1 LADGRAAP
9 PGVADV
15 APAQA
20 QTLEVG
26 EPITEMPTSGFGY
39 WRNSP
44 MVVCK
49 IMSTDRPG
57 GNEPAH
63 PSINGSPHLV
73 VQRNVL
79 VRIPY
84 DFYLVIKQAG
94 GTKLVPGAKAED
106 PLIAQHYLEY
116 PMSDVQLPPQA
127 EIDAWRA
134 KTEGDELG
142 KPKAESRLVW
152 RPSSSF
158 VKGSARE
165 RGRRLRS
172 RVRCRSDRAAG
183 EGVEWVRQAW
193 EQIQAD
199 QPDWLFLRS
208 ELTGRWRLT

>member
-1 LADGRAAP
+1 MNKLPIADAGTPQLIEFAKIQQIENVPTDRAKVIAALVESGWTQDYILAADAAAP

-39 WRNSP
+39 WRDAP

-79 VRIPY
+79 VRIPH

-116 PMSDVQLPPQA
+116 PMSDVQLPTQA

-142 KPKAESRLVW
+142 RPKQQ
-152 RPSSSF
+152 
-158 VKGSARE
+158 K
-165 RGRRLRS
+165 
-172 RVRCRSDRAAG
+172 AA
-183 EGVEWVRQAW
+183 
-193 EQIQAD
+193 
-199 QPDWLFLRS
+199 
-208 ELTGRWRLT
+208 